1 MELQSFWLL
10 MAHLDLYSLVFDND
24 CDQKIAE
31 NRAVQQTLTSAVVH
45 TLPRL
50 WKEIGITPWLHALE
64 GE

>member
-1 MELQSFWLL
+1 

-50 WKEIGITPWLHALE
+50 WKETGITP
-64 GE
+64 